1 MTYQQDSF
9 RPALKI
15 NSITFCSC
23 ILFGTELEQKPAKR
37 EVVMMWAKDAAAGF
51 GLVMFMMASFLAA
64 HGAQGILHLL

>member
-1 MTYQQDSF
+1 MVCQQDSF
-9 RPALKI
+9 KPALKV

-23 ILFGTELEQKPAKR
+23 VAHGTELEQISTKR

-64 HGAQGILHLL
+64 HGAQGIVHLL